1 VSYTIE
7 INTVSSSGKYG
18 HRIIHANS
26 LRTMNFLEFPA
37 SRLVVE
43 TSSTNGGVVLEEKLN
58 ALLRKKGKLKTEA
71 LLARTPG
78 EREKIRRW
86 VRQLERD
93 ADTEMANIASRQ

>member
-1 VSYTIE
+1 MLYTIE
-7 INTVSSSGKYG
+7 INTVSSSGQYG

-37 SRLVVE
+37 GELVVE
-43 TSSTNGGVVLEEKLN
+43 TSSIKGRVVLEKKLN
-58 ALLRKKGKLKTEA
+58 ALLRKKGKLKTES
-71 LLARTPG
+71 LLVRTPG

-93 ADTEMANIASRQ
+93 ADNCQTHL